1 MKRVEEPAAKAGN
14 VIIEKRKRRNTMNN
28 KAAKGT
34 WAAAFTVASVWF
46 GTHVGG
52 GFASGNQVVKYFA
65 QYGMWAAVLP
75 IIAMG
80 ILALVMYTVMKFAK
94 LSGFTNYK
102 DTFAALYPKPWMEV
116 FFEIFYIVIL
126 LAAVGAAVAGAG
138 EVLANFF
145 GIDYT
150 ITANK
155 ILFNLIIVAVLIV
168 LSIFGVKLVIAA
180 STVLSIAILIS
191 TAAVV
196 IAGVA
201 ADFDTISA
209 NLLAQNGIAAASYV
223 SNPAEAI
230 WSGVIVYAAFQ
241 CVSIPAMIAAGEGLT
256 LKGIKRANILGWLMN
271 GLALAASAGMLS
283 RWYPLLKALQ
293 DGQIANFTNAANGI
307 PNQSVLTLVGIKWLM
322 VIFSILLFS
331 AFVSTSVTL
340 VFTMIQRFQ
349 GYCFPKSI
357 KSEKVRGVIVG
368 VVVIGVC
375 FAISMLGLSD
385 IINYAYRYDGY
396 YAILVI
402 FLPVLIWGLPKVK
415 KLSAAKKAELE

>member
-1 MKRVEEPAAKAGN
+1 
-14 VIIEKRKRRNTMNN
+14 MNN

-52 GFASGNQVVKYFA
+52 GFASGNQVVNYFS
-65 QYGMWAAVLP
+65 QYGWIAVLFP

-80 ILALVMYTVMKFAK
+80 ILALCMYVVMKFAK
-94 LSGFTNYK
+94 LNGFTNYK
-102 DTFAALYPKPWMEV
+102 DTFSALYPKPWMEV

-126 LAAVGAAVAGAG
+126 LAAVAAAVAGAG

-145 GIDYT
+145 GIDYSV
-150 ITANK
+150 TANK
-155 ILFNLIIVAVLIV
+155 LLFNLLIVAVLII
-168 LSIFGVKLVIAA
+168 LSIFGVKLVVAA
-180 STVLSIAILIS
+180 STVLSIAILIC

-196 IAGVA
+196 IAGFAV
-201 ADFDTISA
+201 DFDAISA
-209 NLLAQNGIAAASYV
+209 ELLAANNLQPVAYTDSPLKAAFLGIV
-223 SNPAEAI
+223 
-230 WSGVIVYAAFQ
+230 VYAAFQ

-271 GLALAASAGMLS
+271 GLALAASAAMLC
-283 RWYPLLKALQ
+283 RWYPLLASLQ
-293 DGQIANFTNAANGI
+293 AGGVAGFTTAATGI
-307 PNQSVLTLVGIKWLM
+307 PNQTVLTLVGIKWLI

-349 GYCFPKSI
+349 GHCFPNTI

-368 VVVIGVC
+368 VVVIGIC
-375 FAISMLGLSD
+375 FALSLLGLGN
-385 IINYAYRYDGY
+385 IIKYAYGYDGY

-402 FLPVLIWGLPKVK
+402 FLPVLIWGIPKVK
-415 KLSAAKKAELE
+415 ALEKAKKAEIE

>member
-1 MKRVEEPAAKAGN
+1 
-14 VIIEKRKRRNTMNN
+14 MNN

-52 GFASGNQVVKYFA
+52 GFASGNQVVSYFA

-75 IIAMG
+75 LVAMG

-94 LSGFTNYK
+94 LNGFTNFK
-102 DTFAALYPKPWMEV
+102 DSFSALFPKPWMEV

-126 LAAVGAAVAGAG
+126 LAAVAAAVAGAG

-145 GIDYT
+145 GVDYSV
-150 ITANK
+150 TANK
-155 ILFNLIIVAVLIV
+155 LIFNLIIVAVLII

-191 TAAVV
+191 TAVVV
-196 IAGVA
+196 IAGFA
-201 ADFDTISA
+201 ADFDAISA
-209 NLLAQNGIAAASYV
+209 NLLAQNSITAAPYV
-223 SNPAEAI
+223 DNAGEAI
-230 WSGVIVYAAFQ
+230 WRGVLVYAAFQ

-256 LKGIKRANILGWLMN
+256 LKGVKRANILGWLMI
-271 GLALAASAGMLS
+271 GLALAASTAMLS

-293 DGQIANFTNAANGI
+293 DGSVAGFTTAANGI
-307 PNQSVLTLVGIKWLM
+307 PNQTDLTHVRIKWLM

-349 GYCFPKSI
+349 GACCPKTI
-357 KSEKVRGVIVG
+357 KSEKARSVIVG
-368 VVVIGVC
+368 VIVIAIC
-375 FAISMLGLSD
+375 FAISLLGLGN
-385 IINYAYRYDGY
+385 IIKYAYGYDGY

-415 KLSAAKKAELE
+415 KLSAEKKAEIE

>member
-1 MKRVEEPAAKAGN
+1 
-14 VIIEKRKRRNTMNN
+14 MNN

-52 GFASGNQVVKYFA
+52 GFASGNQVVNYFS
-65 QYGMWAAVLP
+65 QYGWMAVVFP

-80 ILALVMYTVMKFAK
+80 ILALCMYVVMKFAK
-94 LSGFTNYK
+94 LNGFTNYK
-102 DTFAALYPKPWMEV
+102 DTFSALYPKPWMEV

-126 LAAVGAAVAGAG
+126 LAAVAAAVAGAG

-145 GIDYT
+145 GVDYSVT
-150 ITANK
+150 SNK
-155 ILFNLIIVAVLIV
+155 LIFNLLIVAVLII
-168 LSIFGVKLVIAA
+168 LSIFGVKLVVAA

-196 IAGVA
+196 IAGFAVDYDA
-201 ADFDTISA
+201 ISA
-209 NLLAQNGIAAASYV
+209 ELLAANGLQAAAYTDSPLKAAFLGIV
-223 SNPAEAI
+223 
-230 WSGVIVYAAFQ
+230 VYAAFQ

-271 GLALAASAGMLS
+271 GLALAASAAMLC
-283 RWYPLLKALQ
+283 RWYPLLAALQ
-293 DGQIANFTNAANGI
+293 AGGVEGFTTAASGI
-307 PNQSVLTLVGIKWLM
+307 PNQTVLTLVGIKWLM
-322 VIFSILLFS
+322 AIFSVLLFS

-349 GYCFPKSI
+349 GFCFPKAI

-368 VVVIGVC
+368 CVVIGIC
-375 FAISMLGLSD
+375 FALSLLGLGN
-385 IINYAYRYDGY
+385 IIKYAYGYDGY

-402 FLPVLIWGLPKVK
+402 FIPVLIWGIPKVK
-415 KLSAAKKAELE
+415 ALEKAKKAEVE

>member
-1 MKRVEEPAAKAGN
+1 
-14 VIIEKRKRRNTMNN
+14 MNN

-52 GFASGNQVVKYFA
+52 GFASGNQVVNYFS
-65 QYGMWAAVLP
+65 QYGWLAVVFP

-80 ILALVMYTVMKFAK
+80 ILALCMYVVMKFAK
-94 LSGFTNYK
+94 LNGFTNYK
-102 DTFAALYPKPWMEV
+102 DTFSALYPKPWMEV

-126 LAAVGAAVAGAG
+126 LAAVAAAVAGAG

-145 GIDYT
+145 GVDYS

-155 ILFNLIIVAVLIV
+155 LLFNLLIVAVLII
-168 LSIFGVKLVIAA
+168 LSIFGVKLVVAA

-191 TAAVV
+191 TAVVV
-196 IAGVA
+196 IAGFA
-201 ADFDTISA
+201 ADFDAISA
-209 NLLAQNGIAAASYV
+209 ELLAANSLQPVPYTDEPLKAAFLGIV
-223 SNPAEAI
+223 
-230 WSGVIVYAAFQ
+230 VYAAFQ

-271 GLALAASAGMLS
+271 GLALAASAAMLC
-283 RWYPLLKALQ
+283 RWYPLLASLQ
-293 DGQIANFTNAANGI
+293 AGGVAGFTTAASGI
-307 PNQSVLTLVGIKWLM
+307 PNQTVLTLVGIKWLM
-322 VIFSILLFS
+322 AIFSILLFS

-349 GYCFPKSI
+349 GHCFPNAI
-357 KSEKVRGVIVG
+357 KSEKIRGVIVG
-368 VVVIGVC
+368 CVIIGIC
-375 FAISMLGLSD
+375 FALSLLGLGN
-385 IINYAYRYDGY
+385 IIKYAYGYDGY

-402 FLPVLIWGLPKVK
+402 FLPVLIWGIPKVK
-415 KLSAAKKAELE
+415 ALEKAKKAEIE

>member
-1 MKRVEEPAAKAGN
+1 
-14 VIIEKRKRRNTMNN
+14 MNN

-52 GFASGNQVVKYFA
+52 GFASGNQVVNYFS
-65 QYGMWAAVLP
+65 QYGWLAVVFP

-80 ILALVMYTVMKFAK
+80 ILALCMYVVMKFAK
-94 LSGFTNYK
+94 LNGFTNYK
-102 DTFAALYPKPWMEV
+102 DTFSALYPKPWMEV

-126 LAAVGAAVAGAG
+126 LAAVAAAVAGAG

-145 GIDYT
+145 GVDYSV
-150 ITANK
+150 TANK
-155 ILFNLIIVAVLIV
+155 LLFNLLIVAVLIV
-168 LSIFGVKLVIAA
+168 LSIFGVKLVVAA

-196 IAGVA
+196 IAGFAV
-201 ADFDTISA
+201 DFDAISA
-209 NLLAQNGIAAASYV
+209 QLLAENNLQAAAYTDSPWKAAFLGIV
-223 SNPAEAI
+223 
-230 WSGVIVYAAFQ
+230 VYAAFQ

-271 GLALAASAGMLS
+271 GLALAASAAMLC
-283 RWYPLLKALQ
+283 RWYPLLASLQ
-293 DGQIANFTNAANGI
+293 AGGVEGFTTAASGI
-307 PNQSVLTLVGIKWLM
+307 PNQTVLTLVGIKWLL
-322 VIFSILLFS
+322 VIFSLLLFS

-349 GYCFPKSI
+349 GFCFPNTI

-368 VVVIGVC
+368 CVVIGIC
-375 FAISMLGLSD
+375 FALSLLGLGN
-385 IINYAYRYDGY
+385 IIKYAYGYDGY

-402 FLPVLIWGLPKVK
+402 FIPVLVWGIPKVK
-415 KLSAAKKAELE
+415 ALEAAKKAELE

>member
-1 MKRVEEPAAKAGN
+1 
-14 VIIEKRKRRNTMNN
+14 MNN

-34 WAAAFTVASVWF
+34 WAAAFTVGSVWF

-52 GFASGNQVVKYFA
+52 GFASGNQVVSYFA

-94 LSGFTNYK
+94 LNGFTNYK
-102 DTFAALYPKPWMEV
+102 DTFSALYPKPWMEV

-126 LAAVGAAVAGAG
+126 LAAVAAAVAGAG

-145 GIDYT
+145 GVDYSV
-150 ITANK
+150 TANK
-155 ILFNLIIVAVLIV
+155 LIFNLIIVAVLII

-191 TAAVV
+191 TAVVV
-196 IAGVA
+196 IAGFA
-201 ADFDTISA
+201 ADFDAISA
-209 NLLAQNGIAAASYV
+209 NLLAQNGLETAPYV
-223 SNPAEAI
+223 DNVGEAI
-230 WSGVIVYAAFQ
+230 WRGVLVYAAFQ

-256 LKGIKRANILGWLMN
+256 LKGVKRPALATMVPAKNGWLMN
-271 GLALAASAGMLS
+271 GLALAASTAMLS
-283 RWYPLLKALQ
+283 RWYPLLSALQ
-293 DGQIANFTNAANGI
+293 AGKVEGFTTAASGI
-307 PNQSVLTLVGIKWLM
+307 PNQTVLTLVGIKWLM
-322 VIFSILLFS
+322 AIFSILLFS

-349 GYCFPKSI
+349 GACFPKTI
-357 KSEKVRGVIVG
+357 KNEKARGVIVG
-368 VVVIGVC
+368 VIVIAIC
-375 FAISMLGLSD
+375 FAISLLGLGN
-385 IINYAYRYDGY
+385 IIKYAYGYDGY

-402 FLPVLIWGLPKVK
+402 FLPVLIWGLPKIK
-415 KLSAAKKAELE
+415 KLSAEKKAEIE

>member
-1 MKRVEEPAAKAGN
+1 
-14 VIIEKRKRRNTMNN
+14 MNN

-52 GFASGNQVVKYFA
+52 GFASGNQVVNYFS
-65 QYGMWAAVLP
+65 QYGWLAVVFP

-80 ILALVMYTVMKFAK
+80 ILALCMYVVMKFAK
-94 LSGFTNYK
+94 LNGFTNYK
-102 DTFAALYPKPWMEV
+102 DTFSALYPKPWMEV

-126 LAAVGAAVAGAG
+126 LAAVAAAVAGAG

-145 GIDYT
+145 GVDYSV
-150 ITANK
+150 TANK
-155 ILFNLIIVAVLIV
+155 LLFNLLIVAVLIV
-168 LSIFGVKLVIAA
+168 LSIFGVKLVVAA

-196 IAGVA
+196 IVGFAV
-201 ADFDTISA
+201 DFDAISA
-209 NLLAQNGIAAASYV
+209 QLLAENNLQAAAYTDSPWKAAFLGIV
-223 SNPAEAI
+223 
-230 WSGVIVYAAFQ
+230 VYAAFQ

-271 GLALAASAGMLS
+271 GLALAASAAMLC
-283 RWYPLLKALQ
+283 RWYPLLASLQ
-293 DGQIANFTNAANGI
+293 AGGVEGFTTAASGI
-307 PNQSVLTLVGIKWLM
+307 PNQTVLTLVGIKWLL
-322 VIFSILLFS
+322 VIFSLLLFS

-349 GYCFPKSI
+349 GFCFPNTI

-368 VVVIGVC
+368 CVVIGIC
-375 FAISMLGLSD
+375 FALSLLGLGN
-385 IINYAYRYDGY
+385 IIKYAYGYDGY

-402 FLPVLIWGLPKVK
+402 FIPVLVWGIPKVK
-415 KLSAAKKAELE
+415 ALEAAKKAELE

>member
-1 MKRVEEPAAKAGN
+1 
-14 VIIEKRKRRNTMNN
+14 MNN

-52 GFASGNQVVKYFA
+52 GFASGNQVVSYFA

-75 IIAMG
+75 LVAMG

-94 LSGFTNYK
+94 LNGFTNYK
-102 DTFAALYPKPWMEV
+102 DTFSALYPKPWMEV

-126 LAAVGAAVAGAG
+126 LAAVAAAVAGAG

-145 GIDYT
+145 GVDYSV
-150 ITANK
+150 TANK
-155 ILFNLIIVAVLIV
+155 LIFNLIIVAVLII

-191 TAAVV
+191 TAVVV
-196 IAGVA
+196 IAGFA
-201 ADFDTISA
+201 ADFDAISA
-209 NLLAQNGIAAASYV
+209 NLLAQNSITAAPYV
-223 SNPAEAI
+223 DNAGEAI
-230 WSGVIVYAAFQ
+230 WRGVLVYAAFQ

-256 LKGIKRANILGWLMN
+256 LKGVKRANILGWLMN
-271 GLALAASAGMLS
+271 GLALAASTAMLS

-293 DGQIANFTNAANGI
+293 DGGVAGFTTAANGI
-307 PNQSVLTLVGIKWLM
+307 PNQTVLTLV
-322 VIFSILLFS
+322 V
-331 AFVSTSVTL
+331 
-340 VFTMIQRFQ
+340 TMIQRFQ
-349 GYCFPKSI
+349 GACFPKTI
-357 KSEKVRGVIVG
+357 KSEKARSVIVG
-368 VVVIGVC
+368 VIVIAIC
-375 FAISMLGLSD
+375 FAISLLGLGN
-385 IINYAYRYDGY
+385 IIKYAYGYDGY

-415 KLSAAKKAELE
+415 KLSAEKKAEIE

>member
-1 MKRVEEPAAKAGN
+1 
-14 VIIEKRKRRNTMNN
+14 MNN

-52 GFASGNQVVKYFA
+52 GFASGNQVVNYFS
-65 QYGMWAAVLP
+65 QYGWIAVIFP

-80 ILALVMYTVMKFAK
+80 ILALCMYVVMKFAK
-94 LSGFTNYK
+94 LNGFTNYK
-102 DTFAALYPKPWMEV
+102 DTFSALYPKPWMEV

-126 LAAVGAAVAGAG
+126 LAAVAAAVAGAG

-145 GIDYT
+145 GVDYSV
-150 ITANK
+150 TANK
-155 ILFNLIIVAVLIV
+155 LLFNLLIVAVLII
-168 LSIFGVKLVIAA
+168 LSIFGVKLVVAA

-191 TAAVV
+191 TAVVV
-196 IAGVA
+196 IAGFT
-201 ADFDTISA
+201 ADFDAISA
-209 NLLAQNGIAAASYV
+209 ELLAANSLQPAAYTDSPLKAAFLGIV
-223 SNPAEAI
+223 
-230 WSGVIVYAAFQ
+230 VYAAFQ

-271 GLALAASAGMLS
+271 GLALAASAAMLC
-283 RWYPLLKALQ
+283 RWYPLLAALQ
-293 DGQIANFTNAANGI
+293 AGGVEGFTTAASGI
-307 PNQSVLTLVGIKWLM
+307 PNQTVLTLVGIKWLM
-322 VIFSILLFS
+322 AIFSILLFS

-349 GYCFPKSI
+349 GHCFPNTI

-368 VVVIGVC
+368 CVVIGIC
-375 FAISMLGLSD
+375 FALSLLGLGN
-385 IINYAYRYDGY
+385 IIKYAYGYDGY

-402 FLPVLIWGLPKVK
+402 FLPVLIWGIPKVK
-415 KLSAAKKAELE
+415 ALEKAKKAEIE

>member
-1 MKRVEEPAAKAGN
+1 
-14 VIIEKRKRRNTMNN
+14 MNN

-52 GFASGNQVVKYFA
+52 GFASGNQVVSYFA
-65 QYGMWAAVLP
+65 QYGLYAAIFP

-102 DTFAALYPKPWMEV
+102 DTFSALYPKPWMEV

-126 LAAVGAAVAGAG
+126 LAAVAAAVAGAG
-138 EVLANFF
+138 EVLANFI
-145 GIDYT
+145 GADYSVVGT
-150 ITANK
+150 K

-201 ADFDTISA
+201 ADFDAISA
-209 NLLAQNGIAAASYV
+209 KLLAENALEAANYV
-223 SNPAEAI
+223 SNPGEAI
-230 WSGVIVYAAFQ
+230 WRGIIVYAAFQ

-293 DGQIANFTNAANGI
+293 DGGIQGFTTAASGI

-322 VIFSILLFS
+322 AIFSILLFS

-349 GYCFPKSI
+349 GYCFPNTI
-357 KSEKVRGVIVG
+357 KNEKVRGVIVG
-368 VVVIGVC
+368 VIVIGIC
-375 FAISMLGLSD
+375 FAISLLGLGN
-385 IINYAYRYDGY
+385 IIKYAYGYDGY

-402 FLPVLIWGLPKVK
+402 FLPVLIWGPPKVK

>member
-1 MKRVEEPAAKAGN
+1 
-14 VIIEKRKRRNTMNN
+14 MNN

-52 GFASGNQVVKYFA
+52 GFASGNQVVNYFS
-65 QYGMWAAVLP
+65 QYGWLAVVFP

-80 ILALVMYTVMKFAK
+80 ILALCMYVVMKFAK
-94 LSGFTNYK
+94 LNGFTNYK
-102 DTFAALYPKPWMEV
+102 DTFSALYPKPWMEV

-126 LAAVGAAVAGAG
+126 LAAVAAAVAGAG

-145 GIDYT
+145 GVDYS

-155 ILFNLIIVAVLIV
+155 LLFNLLIVAVLII
-168 LSIFGVKLVIAA
+168 LSIFGVKLVVAA

-191 TAAVV
+191 TAVVV
-196 IAGVA
+196 IAGFA
-201 ADFDTISA
+201 ADFDAISA
-209 NLLAQNGIAAASYV
+209 ELLAANSLQPVPYTDEPLKAAFLGIV
-223 SNPAEAI
+223 
-230 WSGVIVYAAFQ
+230 VYAAFQ

-271 GLALAASAGMLS
+271 GLALAASAAMLC
-283 RWYPLLKALQ
+283 RWYPLLASLQ
-293 DGQIANFTNAANGI
+293 AGGVAGFTTAASGI
-307 PNQSVLTLVGIKWLM
+307 PNQTVLTLVGIKWLM
-322 VIFSILLFS
+322 AIFSILLFS

-349 GYCFPKSI
+349 GHCFPNAI
-357 KSEKVRGVIVG
+357 KSEKIRGVIVG
-368 VVVIGVC
+368 CVVIGIC
-375 FAISMLGLSD
+375 FALSLLGLGN
-385 IINYAYRYDGY
+385 IIKYAYGYDGY

-402 FLPVLIWGLPKVK
+402 FLPVLIWGIPKVK
-415 KLSAAKKAELE
+415 ALEKAKKAEIE

>member
-1 MKRVEEPAAKAGN
+1 
-14 VIIEKRKRRNTMNN
+14 MNN

-52 GFASGNQVVKYFA
+52 GFASGNQVVSYFA
-65 QYGMWAAVLP
+65 QYGLYAAIFP

-102 DTFAALYPKPWMEV
+102 DTFSALYPKPWMEV

-126 LAAVGAAVAGAG
+126 LAAVAAAVAGAG
-138 EVLANFF
+138 EVLANFI
-145 GIDYT
+145 GADYSVVGT
-150 ITANK
+150 K

-201 ADFDTISA
+201 ADFDAISA
-209 NLLAQNGIAAASYV
+209 KLLAENALEAANYV
-223 SNPAEAI
+223 SDPGEAI
-230 WSGVIVYAAFQ
+230 WRGIIVYAAFQ

-293 DGQIANFTNAANGI
+293 DGGIQGFTTAASGI

-322 VIFSILLFS
+322 AIFSILLFS

-349 GYCFPKSI
+349 GYCFPNAI
-357 KSEKVRGVIVG
+357 NNEKVRGVIVG
-368 VVVIGVC
+368 VIVIGIC
-375 FAISMLGLSD
+375 FAISLLGLGN
-385 IINYAYRYDGY
+385 IIKYAYGYDGY

>member
-1 MKRVEEPAAKAGN
+1 
-14 VIIEKRKRRNTMNN
+14 MNN

-52 GFASGNQVVKYFA
+52 GFASGNQVVSYFA
-65 QYGMWAAVLP
+65 QYGLYAAIFP

-126 LAAVGAAVAGAG
+126 LAAVAAAVAGAG
-138 EVLANFF
+138 EVLANFI
-145 GIDYT
+145 GADYSVVGT
-150 ITANK
+150 K

-201 ADFDTISA
+201 ADFDAISA
-209 NLLAQNGIAAASYV
+209 KLLAENALEAASYV
-223 SNPAEAI
+223 SDPGEAI
-230 WSGVIVYAAFQ
+230 WRGIIVYAAFQ

-293 DGQIANFTNAANGI
+293 DGGIQGFTTAASGI

-322 VIFSILLFS
+322 VIFSILLFC

-349 GYCFPKSI
+349 GYCFPNAI
-357 KSEKVRGVIVG
+357 KNEKVRGVIVG
-368 VVVIGVC
+368 VIVIGIC
-375 FAISMLGLSD
+375 FAISLLGLGN
-385 IINYAYRYDGY
+385 IIKYAYGYDGY

>member
-1 MKRVEEPAAKAGN
+1 
-14 VIIEKRKRRNTMNN
+14 MNN

-34 WAAAFTVASVWF
+34 WAAAFTVGSVWF

-52 GFASGNQVVKYFA
+52 GFASGNQVVSYFS
-65 QYGMWAAVLP
+65 QYGIWAAVLP

-102 DTFAALYPKPWMEV
+102 DTFSALYPKPWMEV

-126 LAAVGAAVAGAG
+126 LAAVAAAVAGAG

-145 GIDYT
+145 GVDYSV
-150 ITANK
+150 TANK
-155 ILFNLIIVAVLIV
+155 LIFNLIIVAVLII

-191 TAAVV
+191 TAVV
-196 IAGVA
+196 VVAGFA
-201 ADFDTISA
+201 ADFDAISA
-209 NLLAQNGIAAASYV
+209 QLLAENSLETAQYV

-230 WSGVIVYAAFQ
+230 WRGVLVYAAFQ

-271 GLALAASAGMLS
+271 GLALAASAAMLC
-283 RWYPLLKALQ
+283 RWYPLLAALQ
-293 DGQIANFTNAANGI
+293 GAGIEGFTNAIGGI
-307 PNQSVLTLVGIKWLM
+307 PNQTVLTLVGIKWM
-322 VIFSILLFS
+322 MIVFSILLFS

-349 GYCFPKSI
+349 GHCFPQTI
-357 KSEKVRGVIVG
+357 HSEKVRGVIVG
-368 VVVIGVC
+368 VIVITIC
-375 FAISMLGLSD
+375 FAVSLLGLGK
-385 IINYAYRYDGY
+385 IIKYAYGYDGY

-402 FLPVLIWGLPKVK
+402 YLPVLIWGIPKLR
-415 KLSAAKKAELE
+415 KLSAEKKAELEQ

>member
-1 MKRVEEPAAKAGN
+1 
-14 VIIEKRKRRNTMNN
+14 MNN

-52 GFASGNQVVKYFA
+52 GFASGNQVVNYFS
-65 QYGMWAAVLP
+65 QYGWMAVVFP

-80 ILALVMYTVMKFAK
+80 ILALCMYVVMKFAK
-94 LSGFTNYK
+94 LNGFTNYK
-102 DTFAALYPKPWMEV
+102 DTFSALYPKPWMEV

-126 LAAVGAAVAGAG
+126 LAAVAAAVAGAG

-145 GIDYT
+145 GVDYS

-155 ILFNLIIVAVLIV
+155 LLFNLLIVAVLII
-168 LSIFGVKLVIAA
+168 LSIFGVKLVVAA

-191 TAAVV
+191 TAVVV
-196 IAGVA
+196 IAGFT
-201 ADFDTISA
+201 ADFDAISA
-209 NLLAQNGIAAASYV
+209 ELLAANSLQPAAYTDEPLKAAFLGIV
-223 SNPAEAI
+223 
-230 WSGVIVYAAFQ
+230 VYAAFQ

-271 GLALAASAGMLS
+271 GLALAASAAMLC
-283 RWYPLLKALQ
+283 RWYPLLASLQ
-293 DGQIANFTNAANGI
+293 AGGVAGFTTAASGI
-307 PNQSVLTLVGIKWLM
+307 PNQTVLTLVGIKWLM
-322 VIFSILLFS
+322 AIFSILLFS

-349 GYCFPKSI
+349 GHCFPNTI

-368 VVVIGVC
+368 CVVIGIC
-375 FAISMLGLSD
+375 FALSLLGLGN
-385 IINYAYRYDGY
+385 IIKYAYGYDGY

-402 FLPVLIWGLPKVK
+402 FIPVLIWGIPKVK
-415 KLSAAKKAELE
+415 ALEKAKKAEIE

>member
-1 MKRVEEPAAKAGN
+1 
-14 VIIEKRKRRNTMNN
+14 MNN

-52 GFASGNQVVKYFA
+52 GFASGNQVVNYFS
-65 QYGMWAAVLP
+65 QYGWIAFLFP

-80 ILALVMYTVMKFAK
+80 ILALCMYVVMKFAK
-94 LSGFTNYK
+94 LNGFTNYK
-102 DTFAALYPKPWMEV
+102 DTFSALYPKPWMEV

-126 LAAVGAAVAGAG
+126 LAAVAAAVAGAG

-145 GIDYT
+145 GIDYSV
-150 ITANK
+150 TANK
-155 ILFNLIIVAVLIV
+155 LLFNLLIVAVLII
-168 LSIFGVKLVIAA
+168 LSIFGVKLVVAA
-180 STVLSIAILIS
+180 STVLSIAILIC
-191 TAAVV
+191 TVAVV
-196 IAGVA
+196 IAGFAV
-201 ADFDTISA
+201 DFDAISA
-209 NLLAQNGIAAASYV
+209 ELLAANNLQPVAYTDSPLKAAFLGIV
-223 SNPAEAI
+223 
-230 WSGVIVYAAFQ
+230 VYAAFQ

-271 GLALAASAGMLS
+271 GLALAASAAMLC
-283 RWYPLLKALQ
+283 RWYPLLASLQ
-293 DGQIANFTNAANGI
+293 AGGVAGFTTAATGI
-307 PNQSVLTLVGIKWLM
+307 PNQTVLTLVGIKWLM

-349 GYCFPKSI
+349 GHCFPNTI

-368 VVVIGVC
+368 VVVIGIC
-375 FAISMLGLSD
+375 FALSLLGLGN
-385 IINYAYRYDGY
+385 IIKYAYGYDGY

-402 FLPVLIWGLPKVK
+402 FLPVLIWGIPKVK
-415 KLSAAKKAELE
+415 ALEKAKKAEIE

>member
-1 MKRVEEPAAKAGN
+1 
-14 VIIEKRKRRNTMNN
+14 MNN

-52 GFASGNQVVKYFA
+52 GFASGNQVVSYFA
-65 QYGMWAAVLP
+65 QYGLYAAIFP

-102 DTFAALYPKPWMEV
+102 DTFSALYPKPWMEV

-126 LAAVGAAVAGAG
+126 LAAVAAAVAGAG
-138 EVLANFF
+138 EVLANFI
-145 GIDYT
+145 GADYSVVGT
-150 ITANK
+150 K

-201 ADFDTISA
+201 ADFDAISA
-209 NLLAQNGIAAASYV
+209 KLLAENALEAANYV
-223 SNPAEAI
+223 SNPGEAI
-230 WSGVIVYAAFQ
+230 WRGIIVYAAFQ

-293 DGQIANFTNAANGI
+293 DGGIQGFTTAASGI

-322 VIFSILLFS
+322 AIFSILLFS

-349 GYCFPKSI
+349 GYCFPNTI
-357 KSEKVRGVIVG
+357 KNEKVRGVIVG
-368 VVVIGVC
+368 VIVIGIC
-375 FAISMLGLSD
+375 FAISLLGLGN
-385 IINYAYRYDGY
+385 IIKYAYGYDGY

>member
-1 MKRVEEPAAKAGN
+1 
-14 VIIEKRKRRNTMNN
+14 MNN

-52 GFASGNQVVKYFA
+52 GFASGNQVVSYFA
-65 QYGMWAAVLP
+65 QYGLYAAIFP

-102 DTFAALYPKPWMEV
+102 DTFSALYPKPWMEV

-126 LAAVGAAVAGAG
+126 LAAVAAAVAGAG
-138 EVLANFF
+138 EVLANFI
-145 GIDYT
+145 GADYSVVGT
-150 ITANK
+150 K

-201 ADFDTISA
+201 ADFDAISA
-209 NLLAQNGIAAASYV
+209 KLLAENALEAANYV
-223 SNPAEAI
+223 SNPGEAI
-230 WSGVIVYAAFQ
+230 WRGIIVYAAFQ

-293 DGQIANFTNAANGI
+293 DGGIQGFTTAASGI

-322 VIFSILLFS
+322 AIFSILLFS

-349 GYCFPKSI
+349 GYCFPNTI
-357 KSEKVRGVIVG
+357 KNEKVRGVIVG
-368 VVVIGVC
+368 VIVIGIC
-375 FAISMLGLSD
+375 FAISLLGLGN
-385 IINYAYRYDGY
+385 IIKYAYGYDGY

-415 KLSAAKKAELE
+415 KLSAEKKAELE

>member
-1 MKRVEEPAAKAGN
+1 
-14 VIIEKRKRRNTMNN
+14 MNN

-52 GFASGNQVVKYFA
+52 GFASGNQVVNYFS
-65 QYGMWAAVLP
+65 QYGWIAVLFP

-80 ILALVMYTVMKFAK
+80 LLALCMYVVMKFAK
-94 LSGFTNYK
+94 LNGFTNYK
-102 DTFAALYPKPWMEV
+102 DTFSALYPKPWMEV

-126 LAAVGAAVAGAG
+126 LAAVAAAVAGAG

-145 GIDYT
+145 GIDYSV
-150 ITANK
+150 TANK
-155 ILFNLIIVAVLIV
+155 LLFNLLIVAVLII
-168 LSIFGVKLVIAA
+168 LSIFGVKLVVAA
-180 STVLSIAILIS
+180 STVLSIAILVC

-196 IAGVA
+196 IAGFAV
-201 ADFDTISA
+201 DFDAISA
-209 NLLAQNGIAAASYV
+209 ELLAANNLQPVAYTDSPLKAAFLGIV
-223 SNPAEAI
+223 
-230 WSGVIVYAAFQ
+230 VYAAFQ

-271 GLALAASAGMLS
+271 GLALAASAAMLC
-283 RWYPLLKALQ
+283 RWYPLLASLQ
-293 DGQIANFTNAANGI
+293 AGGVEGFTTAATGI
-307 PNQSVLTLVGIKWLM
+307 PNQTVLTLVGIKWLM
-322 VIFSILLFS
+322 VIFSVLLFS

-349 GYCFPKSI
+349 GHCFPNTI

-368 VVVIGVC
+368 VVVIGIC
-375 FAISMLGLSD
+375 FALSLLGLGN
-385 IINYAYRYDGY
+385 IIKYAYGYDGY

-402 FLPVLIWGLPKVK
+402 FIPVLIWGIPKVK
-415 KLSAAKKAELE
+415 ALEKAKKAEIE